1 MAEPPVESAIED
13 LEIDLL
19 LEALYRRYQHDFR
32 AYSRASLERRIE
44 SARRR
49 LGCASISQLQE
60 RILRDPADC
69 SLLVQTLTVQ
79 VSEMFRDPG
88 FFRAVRQEVVP
99 VLKTF
104 PAVRLW
110 VAGCSSGEEVLSFA
124 ILLDEEDLL
133 ARTTFYAT
141 DINTESLRKAEA
153 GVYPV
158 DAVAGFSS
166 NYLEAGG
173 RASLSDYYVAEYG
186 HAVFS
191 RHLRSQTV
199 YADHSLATDSVFAE
213 VQMVACRNVLIYF
226 GRELQDRALG
236 LFRDA
241 LCPGGFLGL
250 GSRESLAFS
259 AHADAFSDICREH
272 RIYGRR

>member
-1 MAEPPVESAIED
+1 MAEPSVDAAVEE
-13 LEIDLL
+13 LETELL

-32 AYSRASLERRIE
+32 AYSRASLQRRVD

-49 LGCASISQLQE
+49 LGCATVSQLQE
-60 RILRDPADC
+60 RILRDSAAC
-69 SLLVQTLTVQ
+69 AVLVQTLTVQ
-79 VSEMFRDPG
+79 VSEMFRDPA
-88 FFRAVRQEVVP
+88 FFRAVRSEVVP
-99 VLKTF
+99 VLRTY
-104 PAVRLW
+104 PSVRLW
-110 VAGCSSGEEVLSFA
+110 VAGCSTGEEVLSFA
-124 ILLDEEDLL
+124 ILLEEEQLL
-133 ARTTFYAT
+133 DRTTIYAT

-153 GVYPV
+153 GVYPI

-166 NYLEAGG
+166 NYIEAGG
-173 RASLSDYYVAEYG
+173 RASLSEYYVAEYG

-191 RHLRSQTV
+191 RNVRRNTV

-226 GRELQDRALG
+226 SRELQDRAVA

-259 AHADAFSDICREH
+259 TLASGFTDVSREH
-272 RIYGRR
+272 RIYRRR